1 MFKKML
7 SFIESKK
14 AIILALLGLASI
26 IFGKVKLN
34 VAISKASKVRE
45 EARTNL
51 GIVEDVHEQNLEEYS
66 EEDYANDI
74 FIVKAQEVVGYF
86 KVFTRPFIIFSS
98 GVLMLVHSIAY
109 YNVLNI

>member
-1 MFKKML
+1 MKKML

-14 AIILALLGLASI
+14 AIILALLGLVSI
-26 IFGKVKLN
+26 IFGKIRLN

-45 EARTNL
+45 EAKTNL
-51 GIVEDVHEQNLEEYS
+51 GIVENIHEQNLEEYS

-74 FIVKAQEVVGYF
+74 FIVRTTEVVGYI
-86 KVFTRPFIIFSS
+86 KVFAIPFVIFSS
-98 GVLMLVHSIAY
+98 GVLMFVHSIAY

>member
-1 MFKKML
+1 MKKIL

-14 AIILALLGLASI
+14 AIILALLGLVSI

-45 EARTNL
+45 EAKTNL
-51 GIVEDVHEQNLEEYS
+51 GIVEDIHEQNLEEYS

-74 FIVKAQEVVGYF
+74 FIVRTKEVVGYIKAF
-86 KVFTRPFIIFSS
+86 AIPFVTFSF
-98 GVLMLVHSIAY
+98 GVSLFVHSVAY
-109 YNVLNI
+109 YNLLNI

>member
-1 MFKKML
+1 MKKII

-14 AIILALLGLASI
+14 AIILALLGLVSI

-45 EARTNL
+45 EAKTNL
-51 GIVEDVHEQNLEEYS
+51 GIVENIHEQNLEEYS

-74 FIVKAQEVVGYF
+74 FIVRTKEVVGYIKAF
-86 KVFTRPFIIFSS
+86 AIPFVIFSF
-98 GVLMLVHSIAY
+98 GVLLLVNSVAY
-109 YNVLNI
+109 YTLFNL

>member
-1 MFKKML
+1 MKNMKGVIFG
-7 SFIESKK
+7 I
-14 AIILALLGLASI
+14 LGLLSI

-51 GIVEDVHEQNLEEYS
+51 GIVEDIHEQNLEEYS
-66 EEDYANDI
+66 EEDYTNDI

-86 KVFTRPFIIFSS
+86 KVFTMPFIIFSS